1 MNPQIKKQIIQRDN
15 FSCVKCGFYDKKG
28 EDLKIHPLIS
38 RTSEKEDRKDDFVT
52 LCPICY
58 KHAPENPKKLRE
70 YLSEKIDGKLLDTF
84 RKPENDISKK
94 TKIGMN
100 SSFSKGNH
108 LSKAPRGYKFFD
120 KKLVPDENF
129 ESIRGI
135 FKEFLNT
142 NISLT
147 QLAKRNNLTT
157 TGLIKLIQNRT
168 YLGKV
173 KLSGKEIQ
181 GSHQPLISLELFQK
195 VQNKLKKIKN

>member
-1 MNPQIKKQIIQRDN
+1 MNPLIKKQIIQRDN
-15 FSCVKCGFYDKKG
+15 FSCAKCGFSDKTG
-28 EDLKIHPLIS
+28 EGLKIFPLFLKNPE
-38 RTSEKEDRKDDFVT
+38 TENKDDFVT
-52 LCPICY
+52 FCSICY

-84 RKPENDISKK
+84 RKPENGISKK